1 MAWKTVVNNILLYII
16 KVLVVILLI
25 GAAFIAGTM
34 LGYSVIGEAGDPMDV
49 FNPEL
54 WQHILKFIFQ

>member
-1 MAWKTVVNNILLYII
+1 MAWKSVVNNILIYII

-25 GAAFIAGTM
+25 AAAFIGGAM
-34 LGYSVIGEAGDPMDV
+34 IGYSVIGEAGDPMDV

-54 WQHILKFIFQ
+54 WGHILEFIF

>member
-1 MAWKTVVNNILLYII
+1 MTWKSVVNNILIYII

-25 GAAFIAGTM
+25 GAAFIGGAM
-34 LGYSVIGEAGDPMDV
+34 LGYSVIGEAGDPMDI

-54 WQHILKFIFQ
+54 WRHILEFIF